1 MSERVPEPKLIS
13 NGRAASDLSES
24 RGPIADG
31 RLPASDCRSDPATG
45 DKKDAGIVCKALER
59 YEWIEEMLRLTI
71 EAEPAANSFTS
82 DLAFVLDSC
91 ANSPAAMVTL
101 RKGSRMFPGRTLLL
115 FGLGLSLY
123 LTTLA
128 ATVAGILTPAAHFPL
143 SADSYHDQQIPSI
156 FRKLSGR
163 IRREPLNLVATV
175 IFFAAVVHTFLAA
188 RFRKIAHSYQQSY
201 EAIEYL
207 LDATDGQPGSGK
219 QHDKLLFRAQ
229 LFYFMGEV
237 EAVFGIWLI
246 PLFVAI
252 IAFRGWSTMVDYV
265 GNVNVADAIFVVV
278 IMAIAGSLPIIR
290 FTETV
295 IARVSA
301 IGNGT
306 PASWWLAILTLGPLL
321 GSFITGP
328 AAMTICALLLRHRF
342 YILKP
347 SHALKYATLGLL
359 FVNISVGGVL
369 TQFAS
374 PPVVIVARVWNWDLA
389 YMLTHFGWKAVI
401 GIISSNLLYLTMFR
415 KEFARLRTN
424 VLEEEQD
431 QEGHRPI
438 PWRITGIH
446 ILFLCWTVANAHYPV
461 LVILGLL
468 FFLAFVSATRL
479 NQHSIALRPPLLV
492 GFFLAALIIHGGC
505 QQWWIAPV
513 LGSLSKWPL
522 MICAT
527 ILTAFNDNA
536 AITYLASLV
545 PGFSDALKYV
555 VMAGAVTGGGLTVIA
570 NSPNPAGQ
578 SILASRFG
586 EAGISPLYLF
596 LGALLPT
603 LINGAAFML
612 LR

>member
-1 MSERVPEPKLIS
+1 
-13 NGRAASDLSES
+13 
-24 RGPIADG
+24 
-31 RLPASDCRSDPATG
+31 
-45 DKKDAGIVCKALER
+45 
-59 YEWIEEMLRLTI
+59 
-71 EAEPAANSFTS
+71 
-82 DLAFVLDSC
+82 
-91 ANSPAAMVTL
+91 
-101 RKGSRMFPGRTLLL
+101 MFPGNPLLL
-115 FGLGLSLY
+115 LGLGLSLC
-123 LTTLA
+123 LTTLEATA
-128 ATVAGILTPAAHFPL
+128 AGPPAGDFPPAV
-143 SADSYHDQQIPSI
+143 DSYHDQQTPSI
-156 FRKLSGR
+156 LEKIAHR
-163 IRREPLNLVATV
+163 IQREPLNLVATI
-175 IFFAAVVHTFLAA
+175 IFFAAIVHTFLTAQ
-188 RFRKIAHSYQQSY
+188 FRKIAYRYQRRY
-201 EAIEYL
+201 EAIEDSSRDIVGRP
-207 LDATDGQPGSGK
+207 DAGRK
-219 QHDKLLFRAQ
+219 HDKLIFRAE

-237 EAVFGIWLI
+237 EAVFGIWLV

-252 IAFRGWSTMVDYV
+252 IAFHGWSTMVDYV

-278 IMAIAGSLPIIR
+278 IMAMASSLPILR

-295 IARVSA
+295 IEKVSA

-306 PASWWLAILTLGPLL
+306 PASWWLTILTLGPLL

-342 YILKP
+342 YSLKP
-347 SHALKYATLGLL
+347 SESLKYATLGLL

-369 TQFAS
+369 TQFGS
-374 PPVVIVARVWNWDLA
+374 PPVVIVARVWNWNLVH
-389 YMLTHFGWKAVI
+389 MLTNFGWKAII
-401 GIISSNLLYLTMFR
+401 GIILSNSLYLTVFR
-415 KEFARLRTN
+415 REFARIAAN
-424 VLEEEQD
+424 VPDEEQD
-431 QEGHRPI
+431 QKGRRPI

-479 NQHSIALRPPLLV
+479 NQHAIALRPPLLV

-522 MICAT
+522 MIGAT

-545 PGFSDALKYV
+545 PGLSDAFKYV

-596 LGALLPT
+596 LGALVPT
-603 LINGAAFML
+603 LIAGAAFML
-612 LR
+612 LP